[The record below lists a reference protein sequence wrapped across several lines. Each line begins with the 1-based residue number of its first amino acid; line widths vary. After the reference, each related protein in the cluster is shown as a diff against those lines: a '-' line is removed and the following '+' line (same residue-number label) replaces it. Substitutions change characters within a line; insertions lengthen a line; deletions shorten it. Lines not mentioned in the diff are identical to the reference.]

1 MIHPAVLLRD
11 DTIES
16 PPPPMTKGTYDTDVV
31 MDDGT
36 VIRTTITSSGDA
48 VNLFLREVRKQG
60 HGHPHIVGVDTEW
73 HSVHDED
80 GHRKNRMA
88 VLQLCVGR
96 RCLVYQI
103 FHADYVPDALKDFLA
118 CPDHRF
124 LGVAVDGDV
133 KRLSE
138 DCGLVVANAVDLRC
152 VAAEALARP
161 ELRTVSLKTLTRE
174 VMGVLIDKPKSVT
187 MSKWDARRLSVEQ
200 VQYACIDAFVSYEIG
215 RLLFITGHC
224 AERAATG
231 AMISSPFIAS
241 VVPVA

>member
-1 MIHPAVLLRD
+1 
-11 DTIES
+11 
-16 PPPPMTKGTYDTDVV
+16 MTTGTYDTDVV

-48 VNLFLREVRKQG
+48 VNLFLREVRKQAG
-60 HGHPHIVGVDTEW
+60 HGHPPHIVGLDTEW
-73 HSVHDED
+73 RIVHDED
-80 GHRKNRMA
+80 GRRKNRMA
-88 VLQLCVGR
+88 VLQLCVGH

-103 FHADYVPDALKDFLA
+103 FHADYVPDALRDFLA

-138 DCGLVVANAVDLRC
+138 DCGLVVADAADLRH
-152 VAAEALARP
+152 VAAEVLARP
-161 ELRTVSLKTLTRE
+161 ELRTASLKTLTRE

-187 MSKWDARRLSVEQ
+187 MSKWDARRLSVKQ
-200 VQYACIDAFVSYEIG
+200 VQYACVDAFVSYEIG
-215 RLLFITGHC
+215 RLLLTGQC
-224 AERAATG
+224 AEHAATG
-231 AMISSPFIAS
+231 EMISPFIAS

>member
-16 PPPPMTKGTYDTDVV
+16 PPPPPMTKGTYDTDVV

-60 HGHPHIVGVDTEW
+60 HGHPRIVGLDTEW
-73 HSVHDED
+73 RVVHDED
-80 GHRKNRMA
+80 GHRRNRMA
-88 VLQLCVGR
+88 VLQLCVGH

-138 DCGLVVANAVDLRC
+138 DCGLVVANAVDLRR

-161 ELRTVSLKTLTRE
+161 ELRTASLKTLRE
-174 VMGVLIDKPKSVT
+174 VMGVLINKPKSVT
-187 MSKWDARRLSVEQ
+187 MSKWDARLLSVEQ
-200 VQYACIDAFVSYEIG
+200 VQYACIDASVSYEIG
-215 RLLFITGHC
+215 RLLVSGQC

-231 AMISSPFIAS
+231 AMISRLIAS